1 MYIRTVINFDLLRC
15 CFDWVLTRILT
26 RILTKAFS
34 KKLSTQSVDNLD
46 DSVGKPQGV
55 AVRLRLLKF

>member
-1 MYIRTVINFDLLRC
+1 MYIRTAVNFDLLRC
-15 CFDWVLTRILT
+15 GFDGVLT